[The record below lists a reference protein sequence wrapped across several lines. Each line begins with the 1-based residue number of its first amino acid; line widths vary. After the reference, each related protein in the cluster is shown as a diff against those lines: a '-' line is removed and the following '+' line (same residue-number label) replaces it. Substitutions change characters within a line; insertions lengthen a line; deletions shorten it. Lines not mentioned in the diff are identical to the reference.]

1 MTSEGF
7 NIDINFD
14 KSSGLIFGGN
24 KVTRNLNFTKNY
36 QNNCGTWMDKMGESE
51 IANNKG
57 NSLQRVSNVISQ
69 ENHLLLETVQQLKSL
84 GF

>member
-36 QNNCGTWMDKMGESE
+36 
-51 IANNKG
+51 
-57 NSLQRVSNVISQ
+57 
-69 ENHLLLETVQQLKSL
+69 
-84 GF
+84 